1 MLMGLQ
7 TVAPLVLITGGPLN
21 LQSMTVHAN
30 SLLISFA
37 LSDKNKPIPDKP
49 ASSGGITMK
58 GTIHFHILQCKGVMS
73 LDH

>member
-1 MLMGLQ
+1 M
-7 TVAPLVLITGGPLN
+7 
-21 LQSMTVHAN
+21 VHAN

-37 LSDKNKPIPDKP
+37 LSDKDKPLPDKP

-58 GTIHFHILQCKGVMS
+58 GIIHFHILQCKGVMS